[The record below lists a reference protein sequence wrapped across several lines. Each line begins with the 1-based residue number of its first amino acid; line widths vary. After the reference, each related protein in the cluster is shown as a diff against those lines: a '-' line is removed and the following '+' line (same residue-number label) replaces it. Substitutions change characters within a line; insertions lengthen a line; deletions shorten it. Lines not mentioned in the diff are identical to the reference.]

1 MCVQDIIKKI
11 IRKDKLLNEDT
22 WKYAKQECGIHEM
35 VSNHNNVVKLY
46 DQAENEKEFQM
57 FMEYC
62 DKGDYFADK
71 INDVSQIPTYSL
83 VQRLH
88 ILTKSLRMI
97 SNPRL
102 YVISCQVFLFSATLS
117 LTF

>member
-1 MCVQDIIKKI
+1 MH
-11 IRKDKLLNEDT
+11 EDT

-71 INDVSQIPTYSL
+71 INDVSQISTHSL

-88 ILTKSLRMI
+88 ILNQVFTYEI
-97 SNPRL
+97 QP
-102 YVISCQVFLFSATLS
+102 YVILWKVFLFSATLS
-117 LTF
+117 LFFWL